1 MIGSDVIRGYCD
13 TILLSLL
20 AQGDSY
26 GYELSRAIR
35 ERSGGAYVMK
45 ETTLYAKTASVFQL
59 VYQRTHLYRF
69 WSGAKHKHYPFHLEL
84 PLAFCPRRR
93 PEMR

>member
-26 GYELSRAIR
+26 GYDPA
-35 ERSGGAYVMK
+35 RSGSAAAGTM
-45 ETTLYAKTASVFQL
+45 
-59 VYQRTHLYRF
+59 
-69 WSGAKHKHYPFHLEL
+69 
-84 PLAFCPRRR
+84 
-93 PEMR
+93 

>member
-26 GYELSRAIR
+26 GYELSRTIR
-35 ERSGGAYVMK
+35 ERSGGDYVMK
-45 ETTLYAKTASVFQL
+45 ETTLYSAFARLEKRGFIASCHPPTRARKAGEGPVP
-59 VYQRTHLYRF
+59 TTP
-69 WSGAKHKHYPFHLEL
+69 SPL
-84 PLAFCPRRR
+84 PAGNT
-93 PEMR
+93 